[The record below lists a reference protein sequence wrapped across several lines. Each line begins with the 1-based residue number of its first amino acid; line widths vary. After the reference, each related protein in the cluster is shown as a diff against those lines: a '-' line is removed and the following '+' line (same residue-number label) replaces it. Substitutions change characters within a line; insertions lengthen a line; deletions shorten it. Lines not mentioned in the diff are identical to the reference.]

1 MKSISIWENL
11 PTPFFILAPM
21 ENVTDTVFRQIV
33 ISCGKPDLFF
43 TEFTNTDGMT
53 SIGRKFVEKR
63 LLFTPEEQPLIAQIW
78 GTNPKHFYD
87 TAKICTE
94 MGFSGIDL
102 NMGCPVKDVMMH
114 GACSALID
122 NPSLA
127 RELIQAT
134 KDGAGSA
141 MPISVKTRIGTK
153 TIKTEEWVT
162 FLLEQDIAALT
173 IHGRT
178 SKEQSLVPA
187 HWDEIGKAVQI
198 RNMMGLQTKII
209 GNGDVESRADGV
221 EKAERYGLDGIMIGR
236 GIFKNPWVFNPDIQP
251 TQITPQMRLEK
262 LIEHIELFEKTW
274 EGSKPFPTLK
284 KFVKAYVQ
292 GFTNAS
298 DVRTV
303 CMESKTAEELKKYI
317 HTVLKTPNLIL

>member
-11 PTPFFILAPM
+11 PKPFFVLAPM

-53 SIGRKFVEKR
+53 SIGRTVVEKR
-63 LLFTPEEQPLIAQIW
+63 LLFTPEERPLIAQIW
-78 GTNPKHFYD
+78 GTNPKHFYE
-87 TAKICTE
+87 TAKICQE

-114 GACSALID
+114 GSCSALID

-127 RELIQAT
+127 KELIQAT
-134 KDGAGSA
+134 KDGAGDL
-141 MPISVKTRIGTK
+141 PVSVKTRIGTK
-153 TIKTEEWVT
+153 AIKTEEWVT
-162 FLLEQDIAALT
+162 FLLKQDLAALT

-178 SKEQSLVPA
+178 AKEQSLVPA
-187 HWDEIGKAVQI
+187 HWEEIGKAVQI
-198 RNMMGLQTKII
+198 RNKMGLQTKIV
-209 GNGDVESRADGV
+209 GNGDIESREEGIK
-221 EKAERYGLDGIMIGR
+221 KAEMYELDGIMIGR
-236 GIFKNPWVFNPDIQP
+236 GIFKNPWVFSQHIPLSNV
-251 TQITPQMRLEK
+251 TPKMRLEK
-262 LIEHIELFEKTW
+262 LLEHIELFERTW
-274 EGSKPFPTLK
+274 AGNKPFPTLK

-298 DVRTV
+298 DVRAI
-303 CMESKTAEELKKYI
+303 CMETKTAEELKFYI
-317 HTVLKTPNLIL
+317 HTVLNNSTSIV